1 MKNLLKGMLSDIGG
15 EDLFASII
23 KVLTQ
28 DPFTEYEGVAKVIQ
42 NVYDAVMSAAIML
55 MFIYFLIAVVDK
67 MTSENFTWEQLW
79 KQFAMLLAAKM
90 VIEHGL
96 EIMSLMSS
104 VGVELVELVSGEG
117 NVGMKAGISAADAET
132 IIASFEE
139 KYSFGGLFKVIG
151 DLILFL
157 QLILP
162 WLFAWIMRIAVKII
176 CYTRL
181 IEIYIRASFAP
192 IALSDFFKN
201 GFQGGGW
208 RFLKSFFAVCLQG
221 AVILGIAI
229 FFSALCKSLLPADKT
244 NLFTFLGYYFAIGC
258 SAIMLMFRSLSL
270 SKEIMG
276 VN

>member
-1 MKNLLKGMLSDIGG
+1 MKSLLKGMISDICG
-15 EDLFASII
+15 EDLFNSII
-23 KVLTQ
+23 NVLTK
-28 DPFTEYEGVAKVIQ
+28 DPFTEYEAVAGVMRSL
-42 NVYDAVMSAAIML
+42 YDIVMSAAIML

-67 MTSENFTWEQLW
+67 LTSENFSWEQLW
-79 KQFAMLLAAKM
+79 KQFAMLLAAKL

-96 EIMSLMSS
+96 EIMTLMSA
-104 VGVELVELVSGEG
+104 VGVELVELISQKGD
-117 NVGMKAGISAADAET
+117 VGLGVGITAAEADA

-162 WLFAWIMRIAVKII
+162 WLFSWIMRIAVKII

-192 IALSDFFKN
+192 LALSDFFKN

-221 AVILGIAI
+221 AIILGIAI
-229 FFSALCKSLLPADKT
+229 FFSALCESLLPSDKT

-276 VN
+276 AN